1 MKYFYILLIIVC
13 FGCASQTTPTGGP
26 KDETPPKLI
35 STSPKPETTNFNDN
49 TIELNFDELI
59 QLEKP
64 KEQII
69 ISPLIKEVE
78 YNYRKNKVFLKF
90 NEKLKDSTTYTIN
103 FRDAVKDLTEKNP
116 AQDVKL
122 AFSTGPVIDTLT
134 ISGLVFDL
142 LQGKTIDNVTVALQP
157 ASDTFNMFKH
167 KARIITK
174 SNAKTGEFIF
184 TNIKSGN
191 YLIYAFTDKNNNL
204 LVESQNEMYAYLKNP
219 INLNNNVVNLVL
231 PLIKV
236 DNRGIKV
243 ISMRSLQ
250 NYFTIKL
257 NKSAEKVNIKTEKQN
272 LTITA
277 QSNQSEFKIY
287 DNSNSDS
294 TLVNLT
300 FTDSIHQRIDTT
312 FYAKFNHQY
321 ETKRLDK
328 IKVETSKVNV
338 FAKNSL
344 LANYIAINKPIKRI
358 LFDSLYVQY
367 DSISRETF
375 TIKDLKI
382 DTLKNLIYFNKT
394 LNKIQTIDSDKTTKP
409 KNKVKPTFTF
419 GKGSIIS
426 VDQDTVPNKRI
437 ELTIFKEEDLAKIYI
452 EPLQEDEYAELLSN
466 KNEVIQTIY
475 GKQSTVF
482 ENVLPGEY
490 KIRLVKDLNK
500 NRKWD
505 AAIPT
510 LQEEAEPVYFYFDD
524 NMKQTFSVKANWDY
538 GPLLIKPEFRVEN
551 MGKDK
556 NKNGSTNRK

>member
-1 MKYFYILLIIVC
+1 MKYFNILFIIVC

-78 YNYRKNKVFLKF
+78 YSYRKNKVFLKF

-103 FRDAVKDLTEKNP
+103 FRDAIKDLTEKNP

-122 AFSTGPVIDTLT
+122 AFSTGPIIDTLT

-142 LQGKTIDNVTVALQP
+142 LQGKTIDNVTIALQP

-204 LVESQNEMYAYLKNP
+204 LVESQNEMYAYLKSP

-257 NKSAEKVNIKTEKQN
+257 NKSAEEVKIKTEKQN

-338 FAKNSL
+338 FAKNNL
-344 LANYIAINKPIKRI
+344 LTNYIAINKPIKRI

-367 DSISRETF
+367 DSISRETV

-394 LNKIQTIDSDKTTKP
+394 LNKIQTIESDKTTKP

-426 VDQDTVPNKRI
+426 VDQDTIPNKRI

-490 KIRLVKDLNK
+490 KIRLVRDLNK

-556 NKNGSTNRK
+556 NKNVSTNRK

>member
-1 MKYFYILLIIVC
+1 MKYLYNLLIIVC

-35 STSPKPETTNFNDN
+35 STSPKPETTNFKDN

-219 INLNNNVVNLVL
+219 INLNNNVVNIVL

-300 FTDSIHQRIDTT
+300 FTDTIHQRIDTT

-338 FAKNSL
+338 FAKNNL
-344 LANYIAINKPIKRI
+344 LTNYIAINKPIKRI
-358 LFDSLYVQY
+358 LFDSLYIHY
-367 DSISRETF
+367 DSISRETV

-394 LNKIQTIDSDKTTKP
+394 LNKIQTIELDKTTKP
-409 KNKVKPTFTF
+409 KNKVKATFTF

-426 VDQDTVPNKRI
+426 VDQDTIPNKRI

-452 EPLQEDEYAELLSN
+452 EPLQEDEYAELLSD

-510 LQEEAEPVYFYFDD
+510 LQEEAEPIYFYFDD
-524 NMKQTFSVKANWDY
+524 NMKQTFSVKSNWDY